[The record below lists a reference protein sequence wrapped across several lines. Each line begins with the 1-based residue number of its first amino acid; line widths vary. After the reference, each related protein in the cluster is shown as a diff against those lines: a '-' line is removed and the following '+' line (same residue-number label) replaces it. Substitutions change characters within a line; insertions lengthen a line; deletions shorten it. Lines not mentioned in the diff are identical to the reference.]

1 VLATLSDQSTR
12 NLGVEELDD
21 MEQITATFKNFWTV
35 VHSVWNQGVLG
46 QSLSQAVIGLLIFL
60 VFFVFRGLFRR
71 FVITVIERWTKKSTN
86 SFDDELSQA
95 LAGPLQVLFI
105 ALGLFFAFQYVGFK
119 GEMETLADNIVRT
132 VITVAIFWALYN
144 MIKPLSGLLRR
155 LQGVLT
161 AEMLTWLITGIR
173 WGVLF
178 LGGATIL
185 QLWGIQVGP
194 ILAGLG
200 LFGVAVA
207 LGAQDL
213 FRNLIGGLCVLIEKR
228 FKVGD
233 WVMVDGVVEGTVEH
247 IGFRSTK
254 VRRFDQAP
262 VFVPNQKL
270 SDNAVTN
277 FSRMTYRRIYWKIG
291 LEYKISL
298 EQLKAIREKIET
310 YLQTNEVFV
319 QPPAASMFVRVDAFN
334 ASSIDL
340 MLYTF
345 THTTVWGDWLA
356 HKETLAYEVK
366 QIVEGEGASFA
377 FPSQSIYIEKHPEGT
392 PEPFVPPASKG

>member
-1 VLATLSDQSTR
+1 
-12 NLGVEELDD
+12 
-21 MEQITATFKNFWTV
+21 MEQLTVTFKNFWTV
-35 VHSVWNQGVLG
+35 VQSVWNQGVLG
-46 QSLSQAVIGLLIFL
+46 QSLSQAMIGFLIFL

-247 IGFRSTK
+247 IGFRSTE

>member
-1 VLATLSDQSTR
+1 
-12 NLGVEELDD
+12 

-144 MIKPLSGLLRR
+144 MIKPLSGLLCR
-155 LQGVLT
+155 LEGVLT

-392 PEPFVPPASKG
+392 PEPFVPPAAKV

>member
-1 VLATLSDQSTR
+1 
-12 NLGVEELDD
+12 
-21 MEQITATFKNFWTV
+21 
-35 VHSVWNQGVLG
+35 
-46 QSLSQAVIGLLIFL
+46 
-60 VFFVFRGLFRR
+60 
-71 FVITVIERWTKKSTN
+71 
-86 SFDDELSQA
+86 
-95 LAGPLQVLFI
+95 
-105 ALGLFFAFQYVGFK
+105 
-119 GEMETLADNIVRT
+119 VRT

-155 LQGVLT
+155 LEGVLT

-173 WGVLF
+173 WGIVF

-233 WVMVDGVVEGTVEH
+233 WIMVDNVVEGTVEH

-277 FSRMTYRRIYWKIG
+277 FSRMTYRRIFWKIG
-291 LEYKISL
+291 LEYKITL

-310 YLQTNEVFV
+310 YLKTNEAFV

-345 THTTVWGDWLA
+345 THTIVWGDWLV
-356 HKETLAYEVK
+356 HKEKLAYEVK

-392 PEPFVPPASKG
+392 PEPFVPPAAKG